1 MSIRRRFDTDAA
13 GQEAGGRERV
23 TPREA
28 HSGGEP
34 AASRP
39 VRLSLVSAAMALPPG
54 SSNSAML
61 APGHDDLPP
70 PRQRPPVSPRRLP
83 RPGLHLRPP
92 PHLWPEHP
100 GPGGAPDRAGR
111 PRPPAAVHRRPP
123 GAGHRGAIR
132 DRRGPRRAPGAAVPP
147 CAVGQ
152 GSPAP
157 GCRPLPTAPGDRRV
171 AEHQWERPADRVPH
185 DPAPP
190 RPAQA
195 PRPPRAAPPLRL
207 PDRRHETG
215 HRAVGRDGLR
225 DRARPRPTD
234 RPRDLRRHRPAA
246 TAIPHASH
254 PRRPARAR
262 AGGRAHP
269 ARPGPRRRPCV
280 MDAAGAPDSV
290 RSGAR
295 H

>member
-1 MSIRRRFDTDAA
+1 MSIRRRFDTDAVRNGRA
-13 GQEAGGRERV
+13 GACH
-23 TPREA
+23 TPRGTLWGRAGRTQAGPPLAGLGRPCTASSWKLELGHA
-28 HSGGEP
+28 RSRSRRP
-34 AASRP
+34 AAP
-39 VRLSLVSAAMALPPG
+39 EAASA
-54 SSNSAML
+54 
-61 APGHDDLPP
+61 
-70 PRQRPPVSPRRLP
+70 VSPRRLP

-100 GPGGAPDRAGR
+100 SPGGAPDRARR

-132 DRRGPRRAPGAAVPP
+132 DRRGPRRAPGAAVPTG
-147 CAVGQ
+147 AVGQ

-157 GCRPLPTAPGDRRV
+157 GCRPLPTAAGHRRV
-171 AEHQWERPADRVPH
+171 AEHQWEGPADRVPH

-190 RPAQA
+190 RRAQA

-207 PDRRHETG
+207 SDRRRETS

-225 DRARPRPTD
+225 DRARPRPAD
-234 RPRDLRRHRPAA
+234 RPRHLRRHRPTA
-246 TAIPHASH
+246 TAIPHPSH

-262 AGGRAHP
+262 AGGWAHP
-269 ARPGPRRRPCV
+269 ARPGPRRGPCV
-280 MDAAGAPDSV
+280 MGAARAPDSV
-290 RSGAR
+290 RSRAR